1 MPGTLGAP
9 TTRTELYAEEEQ
21 RRDPPQIG
29 RLATGEAMRCARR
42 SGFVGQDRPADRSR
56 DPRLESG
63 PARRRSLEDDDPDR
77 RPLVLDTGG
86 ADASLTIGPEDDSLD
101 GDTCRA
107 LDLERRRLAYV
118 HSGRRPD
125 VGEPPQVC
133 VDQFHDGVGETIAA
147 AGLPVA
153 ERSHHGGRP
162 AITPDEAVRV
172 GHALGRRRSLP
183 PSEWH
188 LHLHPQRSV
197 ARSPENR

>member
-63 PARRRSLEDDDPDR
+63 PARRRSLEDDDPDW

-86 ADASLTIGPEDDSLD
+86 ADASLTLPPEDDPLGAD
-101 GDTCRA
+101 PCRP
-107 LDLERRRLAYV
+107 LELEQCPLAYV
-118 HSGRRPD
+118 PAGGRTDAR
-125 VGEPPQVC
+125 EPPQVC
-133 VDQFHDGVGETIAA
+133 LD
-147 AGLPVA
+147 
-153 ERSHHGGRP
+153 
-162 AITPDEAVRV
+162 
-172 GHALGRRRSLP
+172 
-183 PSEWH
+183 
-188 LHLHPQRSV
+188 
-197 ARSPENR
+197 

>member
-77 RPLVLDTGG
+77 RPLVLDTGD
-86 ADASLTIGPEDDSLD
+86 ADASLTLTRRDYSSHGDTGRSLD
-101 GDTCRA
+101 
-107 LDLERRRLAYV
+107 LQRRHLAYV
-118 HSGRRPD
+118 PSGRCTD
-125 VGEPPQVC
+125 VGEPPQVR
-133 VDQFHDGVGETIAA
+133 
-147 AGLPVA
+147 L
-153 ERSHHGGRP
+153 
-162 AITPDEAVRV
+162 
-172 GHALGRRRSLP
+172 
-183 PSEWH
+183 
-188 LHLHPQRSV
+188 
-197 ARSPENR
+197 